1 MEVSQPEG
9 LQLTESPCGYL
20 SLLSAPRAV
29 VWCHD
34 PDEQERQLIM
44 EASSIQM
51 SAAWQ
56 VC

>member
-9 LQLTESPCGYL
+9 LQLTESACGYL
-20 SLLSAPRAV
+20 KSLLPPQAV
-29 VWCHD
+29 VWCHN
-34 PDEQERQLIM
+34 PDERERQLIM